1 MKLRIYTALAV
12 LFLAAALRA
21 DEPAKPTSPAPPKT
35 MHLSPRS
42 VQVFTEAQK
51 RLATLAQEERAIT
64 AERQALQLQEQAAF
78 DADCR
83 ASGGESCKPEQT
95 QGDDPAK
102 WTFTVV
108 PPAPK
113 ADQKPAK

>member
-12 LFLAAALRA
+12 LFLDAALRA
-21 DEPAKPTSPAPPKT
+21 DEPAKPKPTPPATAKI

-42 VQVFTEAQK
+42 VQVYTEAHK
-51 RLATLAQEERAIT
+51 GLVTLAQEERAIT

-83 ASGGESCKPEQT
+83 AAGGESCKPEQT
-95 QGDDPAK
+95 QGDDPSK

-108 PPAPK
+108 EAK
-113 ADQKPAK
+113 NQKENK

>member
-1 MKLRIYTALAV
+1 MKLRIYSALAV

-21 DEPAKPTSPAPPKT
+21 DEPAKLTPATSPKL

-42 VQVFTEAQK
+42 VQVFTEVQK

-64 AERQALQLQEQAAF
+64 AERQALQLQEQATF
-78 DADCR
+78 DQDCR
-83 ASGGESCKPEQT
+83 GAGGESCKPEQT

-102 WTFTVV
+102 WTFTVE
-108 PPAPK
+108 PK
-113 ADQKPAK
+113 KTEPAK